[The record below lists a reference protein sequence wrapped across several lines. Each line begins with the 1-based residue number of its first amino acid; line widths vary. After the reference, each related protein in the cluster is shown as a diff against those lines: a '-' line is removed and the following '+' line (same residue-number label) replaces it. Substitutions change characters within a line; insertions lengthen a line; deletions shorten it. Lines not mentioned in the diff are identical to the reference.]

1 MLIHDATEEDL
12 AAIVAIYNDVIATS
26 TAVFSEEPVTVE
38 ERREWLR
45 AHRRRGAPV
54 IVARAEGEVVGF
66 ATYGAFRPWP
76 GYHSTVEHSVHVAA
90 GHRRRG
96 IGGALLEDIVQRARQ
111 AGMHVIVAGIDA
123 ENRASLRLHQ
133 QLGFAPVGT
142 LPEVARKFGRWV
154 DLSLLLLHLEAAQ
167 PAQSV
172 R

>member
-1 MLIHDATEEDL
+1 
-12 AAIVAIYNDVIATS
+12 
-26 TAVFSEEPVTVE
+26 
-38 ERREWLR
+38 
-45 AHRRRGAPV
+45 V

-76 GYHSTVEHSVHVAA
+76 GYRSTVEHSVHVAA

-96 IGGALLEDIVQRARQ
+96 IGRALLEDIVQRARQ
-111 AGMHVIVAGIDA
+111 AGVHVIVAGIDA

-154 DLSLLLLHLEAAQ
+154 DLSLLLLQLEAAQ